1 MILQIFYNK
10 KIKKEI
16 KMIKIYENDE
26 PIEVAAKLITATVKL
41 KASALDIVMARAAG
55 REAAEEVDVQIFDK
69 QELKA
74 IAEHLLI
81 YVRDEE

>member
-1 MILQIFYNK
+1 
-10 KIKKEI
+10 
-16 KMIKIYENDE
+16 MIKIYENDE

>member
-1 MILQIFYNK
+1 MKSKSKSKGKSVMI
-10 KIKKEI
+10 EI
-16 KMIKIYENDE
+16 YGNDQ
-26 PIEVAAKLITATVKL
+26 PIEVAAKLITATEKV

-55 REAAEEVDVQIFDK
+55 KESTEEVDVLIFDK

-81 YVRDEE
+81 YVRDEDEE

>member
-1 MILQIFYNK
+1 
-10 KIKKEI
+10 
-16 KMIKIYENDE
+16 MIKIYENDE
-26 PIEVAAKLITATVKL
+26 PIEVAAKLITATVKI

-55 REAAEEVDVQIFDK
+55 KEVAEEVDVQIFDK

-81 YVRDEE
+81 YVKEDEE

>member
-1 MILQIFYNK
+1 MIVINGEDL
-10 KIKKEI
+10 
-16 KMIKIYENDE
+16 
-26 PIEVAAKLITATVKL
+26 PVEVAAKLITATVKI

-55 REAAEEVDVQIFDK
+55 KKAAEELDVRIFDK

-81 YVRDEE
+81 YVRDEDEE

>member
-1 MILQIFYNK
+1 MI
-10 KIKKEI
+10 E
-16 KMIKIYENDE
+16 IYENDQ
-26 PIEVAAKLITATVKL
+26 PIEVAAKLITATVKI

-55 REAAEEVDVQIFDK
+55 KEATEEVDVLIFDK

-81 YVRDEE
+81 YVRNEDEE